1 MVYPNTAKWG
11 QTNADLLQLA
21 MELKHQRTRERWLAL
36 YMIASRQ
43 TNATQWAKELGRT
56 DDTVLSWVHRYNR
69 QRSCGARLSSKRRSH
84 PPFSREQVAQIVQ
97 TVEKSTPVEH
107 NLPAFGC
114 TVKKVKRWVEARFQL
129 RVSRSLLWRIL
140 RRGRLSWKKCRKVL
154 KKADPEKRR
163 AYIEVFAALYEQMC
177 SGKLRLVYVDEAHF
191 HRDLDAG
198 YTWSLR
204 NEPAYRLSDCAPLS
218 DRINWYGAY
227 DFSQRPVFHLE
238 RRRLQRRAYG
248 AVPEKLAAW
257 LGYKDVPTIIIWD
270 GAPWHRNKTV
280 QQKATELKL
289 TLQRLPGY
297 SPDLNPIE
305 GLWKWMRVD
314 VTQQFCYPTMRELFD
329 ACKAFIDRINQDAD
343 AVVKRLWSK
352 FELDPEYEKLLI
364 S

>member
-1 MVYPNTAKWG
+1 M
-11 QTNADLLQLA
+11 
-21 MELKHQRTRERWLAL
+21 
-36 YMIASRQ
+36 
-43 TNATQWAKELGRT
+43 
-56 DDTVLSWVHRYNR
+56 
-69 QRSCGARLSSKRRSH
+69 
-84 PPFSREQVAQIVQ
+84 
-97 TVEKSTPVEH
+97 EKSTPVEH
-107 NLPAFGC
+107 NLPGFGW

-163 AYIEVFAALYEQMC
+163 AYMEVFAALYEQMC

-198 YTWSLR
+198 YTWALR

-227 DFSQRPVFHLE
+227 DFSKGQCFIWNE
-238 RRRLQRRAYG
+238 G
-248 AVPEKLAAW
+248 ACNGEHTVQFLEKLAVW
-257 LGYKDVPTIIIWD
+257 LGDSDMPTTIIWD

-305 GLWKWMRVD
+305 GLWKWMRED
-314 VTQQFCYPTMRELFD
+314 VTQQYCYHTMRELFD

-343 AVVKRLWSK
+343 AVVKRLWAK